1 LNRTIPPDDFKM
13 QLNEDIAPLQ
23 ALSYPGPVETPEE
36 AQGEVAAPH
45 VTAEGEPR
53 WLDSDERATWMS
65 LMSLLIK
72 LPAALDAQLQRD
84 SGLSHF
90 EYTVLAG
97 LSEMPGGS
105 LRMSVLAALADGSL
119 PRLSQVVA
127 RLERRGLVRRTP
139 DPDDGRYTLATLTDA
154 GRATVTEAAPGHV
167 ETVRNLVFDPL
178 TKGKARQLRDICH
191 RILTA
196 LDPGDRCFDHLR

>member
-1 LNRTIPPDDFKM
+1 METTGEPAPD
-13 QLNEDIAPLQ
+13 
-23 ALSYPGPVETPEE
+23 V
-36 AQGEVAAPH
+36 
-45 VTAEGEPR
+45 EPR
-53 WLDSDERATWMS
+53 WLDAEERAAWLS
-65 LMSLLIK
+65 LASLLIK

-84 SGLSHF
+84 SSLSHF
-90 EYTVLAG
+90 EYKVLAG

-139 DPDDGRYTLATLTDA
+139 DPDDGRYTLAVLTEA
-154 GRATVTEAAPGHV
+154 GRAVVTEAAPGHV

-178 TKGKARQLRDICH
+178 TKGKVRQLRDICH
-191 RILTA
+191 RILA
-196 LDPGDRCFDHLR
+196 AIDPGDRCFDHLR

>member
-1 LNRTIPPDDFKM
+1 MEPP
-13 QLNEDIAPLQ
+13 
-23 ALSYPGPVETPEE
+23 GE
-36 AQGEVAAPH
+36 AGSEVAAPR

-53 WLDSDERATWMS
+53 WLDSDERATWLS
-65 LMSLLIK
+65 LVSLLTR

-84 SGLSHF
+84 AGLSHF
-90 EYTVLAG
+90 DYSVLAG
-97 LSEMPGGS
+97 LSDAPGGS

-154 GRATVTEAAPGHV
+154 GRAAVAEAAPGHV

-178 TKGKARQLRDICH
+178 TKGKTRQLRDICH

-196 LDPGDRCFDHLR
+196 IDPGDRCFDHLR

>member
-1 LNRTIPPDDFKM
+1 
-13 QLNEDIAPLQ
+13 
-23 ALSYPGPVETPEE
+23 VETPGE
-36 AQGEVAAPH
+36 ATGEVTARH

-53 WLDSDERATWMS
+53 WLDSDERATWLS
-65 LMSLLIK
+65 LVSLLIK

-90 EYTVLAG
+90 EYSVLAG
-97 LSEMPGGS
+97 LSEAPDGS
-105 LRMSVLAALADGSL
+105 LRMSVLAAVADGSL

-127 RLERRGLVRRTP
+127 RLERRGLVHRNP
-139 DPDDGRYTLATLTDA
+139 DPDDGRYTLAIITDA
-154 GRATVTEAAPGHV
+154 GRAVVTEVAPDHV

-196 LDPGDRCFDHLR
+196 IDPGDRCFDHLR

>member
-1 LNRTIPPDDFKM
+1 
-13 QLNEDIAPLQ
+13 
-23 ALSYPGPVETPEE
+23 VETPEE
-36 AQGEVAAPH
+36 AGSEVTAPH

-53 WLDSDERATWMS
+53 WLDSEERATWMS

-90 EYTVLAG
+90 EYNVLAG

-154 GRATVTEAAPGHV
+154 GRAVVTEAAPGHV

-178 TKGKARQLRDICH
+178 TKGRARQLRDIRH
-191 RILTA
+191 RILA
-196 LDPGDRCFDHLR
+196 AIDPGDRCFDHLR

>member
-1 LNRTIPPDDFKM
+1 M
-13 QLNEDIAPLQ
+13 
-23 ALSYPGPVETPEE
+23 ETPGE
-36 AQGEVAAPH
+36 APAEVAA
-45 VTAEGEPR
+45 AAEPR
-53 WLDSDERATWMS
+53 WLDPDERATWMS

-72 LPAALDAQLQRD
+72 LPAALDAELQRD

-90 EYTVLAG
+90 EYNVLAG
-97 LSEMPGGS
+97 LSEAPAGS
-105 LRMSVLAALADGSL
+105 LRMRVLAALADGSL

-154 GRATVTEAAPGHV
+154 GRAVVAEAAPGHV
-167 ETVRNLVFDPL
+167 ETVRSLVFDPL
-178 TKGKARQLRDICH
+178 PKGKARQLRDICH

-196 LDPGDRCFDHLR
+196 IDPGDRCFDHLR